1 MATLKSALLASA
13 IAQNYSAYDQL
24 LSLSSPSDSIA
35 FWDDVVLTASNEH
48 QKGVYERKI
57 AELAEE
63 NQIPG
68 WVRFHVVDDP
78 PRYKI
83 GSGGS
88 TLLVLKYLDDIYG
101 SDLDSRKILLIH
113 AGGYSTRLPHVSP
126 IGKIFLNLPA
136 FGGPKNC
143 MPMLVL
149 KLIMYIGLIRHLSP
163 GVFLTSADTIE
174 LIAMPENGFTIS
186 SPGFIALAHPSSLT
200 IGTTHGVYCIDDPK
214 GECTAEVNK
223 LPEERRPILKKCDK
237 FLHKPTVKKMREHGA
252 IIEDQ
257 NGEEFVYTDSVYFF
271 DHNCSK
277 VLLKILSQIQP
288 LTYELEAWSD
298 FLPFGAHTPCPPS
311 ADYSVLAD
319 PLSRARSTI
328 LRTLQTSNISLSVL
342 VLNSSK
348 FYHIGT
354 MQEYIECCCIN
365 EEFQTEMQIRFKGN
379 LKGVCVMG
387 GNEDAWSENYQ
398 NFVESVPPAILENV
412 KVEEEGEHTRNQ
424 GRIGCHS
431 ILVNVNLT
439 PGVDIPDY
447 TCMFTMKC
455 HIPSQQKPFEKLP
468 TAVSKYGYVTF
479 IFSTKDDMKASHSL
493 ETLGIFNNV
502 PVNRVLHPSCV
513 INDTDEIALWNL
525 PMFPIMET
533 KEESVKWALWI
544 IDRIVSWKDG
554 TKAEDGLGREKQMI
568 HYAKPLAFV
577 SLKMGVELFE

>member
-1 MATLKSALLASA
+1 MASLKSGLLASA
-13 IAQNYSAYDQL
+13 IAQNYSAYNQL

-48 QKGVYERKI
+48 QKAVYGRRI

-63 NQIPG
+63 KQIPG

-126 IGKIFLNLPA
+126 IGKIFLNLPTL
-136 FGGPKNC
+136 GGPKNC

-149 KLIMYIGLIRHLSP
+149 KLIMYIGLVKHLSS

-174 LIAMPENGFTIS
+174 LIAMP
-186 SPGFIALAHPSSLT
+186 AHPSSLT
-200 IGTTHGVYCIDDPK
+200 IGTTHGVYCIDDPE
-214 GECTAEVNK
+214 GECMAEVNK

-277 VLLKILSQIQP
+277 VLLEILSQIQP

-298 FLPFGAHTPCPPS
+298 FLPFGACTQFPPS
-311 ADYSVLAD
+311 TDYSD

-328 LRTLQTSNISLSVL
+328 LKTLQTSNISLSVL

-354 MQEYIECCCIN
+354 MQEYIECCCID
-365 EEFQTEMQIRFKGN
+365 EEFQTEMQIQFKGN

-387 GNEDAWSENYQ
+387 GNEDAWIEKYQ
-398 NFVESVPPAILENV
+398 NFITSVPPAVLENV
-412 KVEEEGEHTRNQ
+412 KVVAGEEEGEYARNQ

-439 PGVDIPDY
+439 PRVDIPDY

-455 HIPSQQKPFEKLP
+455 HIPSQPKSFAKVP
-468 TAVSKYGYVTF
+468 KYGYVTF
-479 IFSTKDDMKASHSL
+479 VFSTKDDMKASYSL
-493 ETLGIFNNV
+493 ETLGIFNDV
-502 PVNRVLHPSCV
+502 PVKRVLHPSCV

-525 PMFPIMET
+525 PMFPMMET
-533 KEESVKWALWI
+533 KEQSVKWALWI
-544 IDRIVSWKDG
+544 IDRIASWKDG
-554 TKAEDGLGREKQMI
+554 TRTEDDLGREMQMI
-568 HYAKPLAFV
+568 HYAKPLEFV